1 MLLNII
7 YAAHRIWCH
16 FLSPLEI
23 QIVYSSRADLATH
36 RDINAWI
43 DKSHP
48 RHLFS
53 IRLTQGTLNPTI
65 STTQSRLVEYPSRVA
80 QAWPPT
86 TDKQQLVR
94 NGSELTVPATI
105 LSEFSGSASSWKS
118 QEWEI
123 SGSTSFP
130 QWIWQETVGLS
141 DLQDSWKVWRFC
153 QKGHN
158 MSVMVWSTT
167 SSRYRYHW
175 QIDSL

>member
-53 IRLTQGTLNPTI
+53 IRLTWGTPTF
-65 STTQSRLVEYPSRVA
+65 STTRLVEYPSRVA
-80 QAWPPT
+80 QASWLPT

-94 NGSELTVPATI
+94 NGSELTGLAII

-130 QWIWQETVGLS
+130 QWIWQER
-141 DLQDSWKVWRFC
+141 RFE
-153 QKGHN
+153 
-158 MSVMVWSTT
+158 W
-167 SSRYRYHW
+167 SSR
-175 QIDSL
+175 QLEGLTILPEGT